1 MLVDVIFLDP
11 GVFKGTVNV
20 RVRLASYPGGVEGGG
35 GGGGRRGGG
44 GKAGG
49 RGGAF
54 LSARVY

>member
-35 GGGGRRGGG
+35 GGKAGRRGEG
-44 GKAGG
+44 GG